1 MVEEVLPAQNA
12 EVIYQGNKFFNKF
25 DEQDVLNSLK
35 SFQKKKA
42 QAILSEIKKQ
52 PDQLMFDTNG
62 TVFIEGKS
70 IPDSNIK
77 DFLFSLFNGKSSTL
91 NGFKDFVVKLQQ
103 LGLSRFIP
111 KKSLPLEDFRPE
123 NIVEKNPF
131 SMEKWYFIGQ

>member
-25 DEQDVLNSLK
+25 DERDVLNNLK
-35 SFQKKKA
+35 GFQKKKA
-42 QAILSEIKKQ
+42 QAIISEIKKQ
-52 PDQLMFDTNG
+52 PNQLTFDTNG

-70 IPDSNIK
+70 IPESNIK
-77 DFLFSLFNGKSSTL
+77 DFLFSLFNGKSTL

-103 LGLSRFIP
+103 LGLSRYIP
-111 KKSLPLEDFRPE
+111 KKSLPVEDFQPQ

>member
-25 DEQDVLNSLK
+25 DERDVLNNLK
-35 SFQKKKA
+35 GFQKKKA

-52 PDQLMFDTNG
+52 PDQLTFDTNG
-62 TVFIEGKS
+62 TAFIKGKS
-70 IPDSNIK
+70 IPESNIK
-77 DFLFSLFNGKSSTL
+77 EFLFSLFNGKSTL

-103 LGLSRFIP
+103 LGLSRYIP
-111 KKSLPLEDFRPE
+111 KKSLPVEDFQPQ

>member
-1 MVEEVLPAQNA
+1 MLPAQNA